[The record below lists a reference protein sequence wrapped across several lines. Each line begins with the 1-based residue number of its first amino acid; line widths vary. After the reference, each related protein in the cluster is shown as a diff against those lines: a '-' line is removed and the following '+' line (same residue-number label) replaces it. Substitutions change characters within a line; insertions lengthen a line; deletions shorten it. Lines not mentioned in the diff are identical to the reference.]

1 MSDNKSNL
9 PALIVVDWG
18 SSNFRAFLVDGKG
31 SILDT
36 VNGEQG
42 VLCIKND
49 CLETVLLSYI
59 SGWLSKHK
67 TPIIMAGMVGGA
79 IGWQDTG
86 YVNAPANL
94 GSMSAKLCKANNKAG
109 LQISIVPGV
118 KYVMENNVCD
128 VMRGEE
134 VQVFGAVLDVEQ
146 TAGELSNQTL
156 SETMF
161 CLPGTHSK
169 WVQVAKDTQRKTVIT
184 SLSTFMTGEMF
195 DLLTKQSILGE
206 GLEALGKTPTDMPSF
221 LKGVGVSQVQSSL
234 LSALF
239 SARTL
244 KLDKQLTLQNVPSYL
259 SGLLIGAELAGI
271 KSKLNDIKHV
281 YLIGNSSLNTLYCEA
296 LKELGFTSS
305 ILSSATA
312 STKGMFTLAVQAGLV
327 TEKETQLC
335 H

>member
-1 MSDNKSNL
+1 MNNSNSNL

-18 SSNFRAFLVDGKG
+18 SSNFRAFLINNEGA
-31 SILDT
+31 ILDT
-36 VNGEQG
+36 VNGDLG
-42 VLCIKND
+42 VLNIKNG
-49 CLETVLLSYI
+49 CIETVLLGYI
-59 SGWLSKHK
+59 SPWIADKKL
-67 TPIIMAGMVGGA
+67 PIMMAGMVGGA

-86 YVNAPANL
+86 YVNAPCT
-94 GSMSAKLCKANNKAG
+94 SADMANN
-109 LQISIVPGV
+109 LQLAKNKSNLDIRIVPGV

-134 VQVFGAVLDVEQ
+134 VQVFGAVLAVEKQ
-146 TAGELSNQTL
+146 SGELSNKTL

-169 WVQVAKDTQRKTVIT
+169 WVEVAKDTQQKTVIT

-195 DLLTKQSILGE
+195 NLLSKHSILSD
-206 GLEALGKTPTDMPSF
+206 GLDSLDITQTDIPSF
-221 LKGVGVSQVQSSL
+221 IKGVGVSQTKTSL

-244 KLDKQLTLQNVPSYL
+244 KLDKQLLAEHVPSYL

-271 KSKLNDIKHV
+271 KTQLNDIKHV

-312 STKGMFTLAVQAGLV
+312 STIGMFTLAVKAGFI
-327 TEKETQLC
+327 TDKESQKC

>member
-1 MSDNKSNL
+1 MSNNKSNL
-9 PALIVVDWG
+9 PALIIVDWG
-18 SSNFRAFLVDGKG
+18 SSNFRAFLVDNKG
-31 SILDT
+31 MILDT

-42 VLCIKND
+42 VLSIKNG

-59 SGWLSKHK
+59 SDWLLEYKM
-67 TPIIMAGMVGGA
+67 PIIMAGMVGGA

-86 YVNAPANL
+86 YVNTPVNL
-94 GSMSAKLCKANNKAG
+94 DSMSVSLCKANNKAG
-109 LQISIVPGV
+109 LRISIVPGI

-156 SETMF
+156 GETMF

-169 WVQVAKDTQRKTVIT
+169 WVEVAKDTQNKTVIT
-184 SLSTFMTGEMF
+184 SLTTFMTGEMF

-206 GLEALGKTPTDMPSF
+206 GLESLVSTQTDMPSF

-244 KLDKQLTLQNVPSYL
+244 KLDKQLALQNVPSYI

-271 KSKLNDIKHV
+271 RSKLNDIKHV

-312 STKGMFTLAVQAGLV
+312 STKGMFTLAINAGLV
-327 TEKETQLC
+327 TEKESQLC